1 MTDPTR
7 ITLADAQPFLKWAG
21 GKGQLLAQYDRFFPR
36 KRGGTYFEPF
46 VGSGAVF
53 FELRKRGLFD
63 TYYLSDVNPELVNCF
78 TVVRDC
84 VDDLIAA
91 LREHKARHD
100 EDAHTHYY
108 AVRNLDRDPAWASA
122 TNVERAAR
130 MIYLNKTCY
139 NGLWRVNS
147 KGQFNVPM
155 GRYRNPDILNEARLR
170 AASEALQGVDVDTRP
185 FEEVTERAQAGDFVY
200 FDPPYYPLSD
210 TANFTGYS
218 ADSFS
223 ADDQRRL
230 AATFAKLHQQGC
242 RVMLSNSDTPFVR
255 ELYADFYVHTV
266 TARRA
271 INSKGGKRGEI
282 TEVVVVNYEV

>member
-63 TYYLSDVNPELVNCF
+63 TYHLSDVNPELVNCF

-100 EDAHTHYY
+100 EDAPRITTPC
-108 AVRNLDRDPAWASA
+108 ATWTATAWAA

-130 MIYLNKTCY
+130 MT
-139 NGLWRVNS
+139 S
-147 KGQFNVPM
+147 
-155 GRYRNPDILNEARLR
+155 
-170 AASEALQGVDVDTRP
+170 T
-185 FEEVTERAQAGDFVY
+185 
-200 FDPPYYPLSD
+200 
-210 TANFTGYS
+210 
-218 ADSFS
+218 
-223 ADDQRRL
+223 
-230 AATFAKLHQQGC
+230 
-242 RVMLSNSDTPFVR
+242 
-255 ELYADFYVHTV
+255 
-266 TARRA
+266 
-271 INSKGGKRGEI
+271 
-282 TEVVVVNYEV
+282 